1 MIKNLASSFTW
12 LGRSSFS
19 RLFLFRKE
27 VLTLWRAFRY
37 PATPLPL
44 KAAMIFVAL
53 YLVNP
58 FDIVPDVLPFIGIVD
73 DLILV
78 PLAVSWL
85 VKMLPL
91 EVTAKPVRATVRR
104 VQPRD

>member
-1 MIKNLASSFTW
+1 MIKNFVSSLTW

-27 VLTLWRAFRY
+27 VLTLWRAFRH

-44 KAAMIFVAL
+44 KAAMIFVAF

-58 FDIVPDVLPFIGIVD
+58 FDIVPDVLPFIGVVD

-85 VKMLPL
+85 VKKLPL

>member
-1 MIKNLASSFTW
+1 MIKNLASSLTW

-27 VLTLWRAFRY
+27 VVTLWHAFRH

-44 KAAMIFVAL
+44 KAAMLFVAF

-58 FDIVPDVLPFIGIVD
+58 LDLVPDVLPFIGVVD

-91 EVTAKPVRATVRR
+91 EVTAKPVRATARR
-104 VQPRD
+104 VHPRD